1 MFRLLLISCAAYTTI
16 RLFSLFGTRNA
27 DGRTLCIGYY
37 TVYVQYVGGPLP
49 PLPHLIDGIK
59 HFYWGKYWHARFVS
73 HTVDLGRIL
82 YW

>member
-37 TVYVQYVGGPLP
+37 TVFGWPPPPAPPPNRWYKTFLLGKILAREVCIPYCRSGPHFILVNGG
-49 PLPHLIDGIK
+49 
-59 HFYWGKYWHARFVS
+59 
-73 HTVDLGRIL
+73 
-82 YW
+82 